1 MSYKKKTFWSDEAHI
16 HFHRNKGKVVG
27 GYYFRAFD
35 LVKFM
40 KKLEDNDLE
49 VVGLEFDGNNV
60 NVIIKRDE

>member
-1 MSYKKKTFWSDEAHI
+1 MESKNRFFWKDGYEGPVQS
-16 HFHRNKGKVVG
+16 

-60 NVIIKRDE
+60 NVLVKGDGETE